1 DEDVTWNDE
10 CCTSDDSRYGDEV
23 GGFVELFKSVVEA
36 FVELTRTSQCSLSTK
51 SSDSTSAFEHFE
63 TVMFTVPVVDLGK
76 QSILYLGPS
85 ARSLDFEV
93 CPNFVHT
100 WLKPFTISPG
110 AHDLLVGLAR
120 PFTANN
126 FGDSC

>member
-1 DEDVTWNDE
+1 
-10 CCTSDDSRYGDEV
+10 
-23 GGFVELFKSVVEA
+23 
-36 FVELTRTSQCSLSTK
+36 TRTSQCSLSTK

-85 ARSLDFEV
+85 ARSLDFEA

-126 FGDSC
+126 FGDSCGFIGFGTIVIEVRRGCRDGDCSILLEEWVIEVVRNCVS